1 MKIIDIHSHILP
13 GLDDGA
19 SSERESI
26 RMLKLAAKQG
36 VTAVIATPHYSPE
49 YLSKSP
55 DEIRNMCASLEQKA
69 REAIRPEFRI
79 YSGQE
84 VLYNQDVPEKLQRG
98 EILTLADSRYVLVE
112 FMPWVPYSE
121 MQRCVRTLTQEQ
133 YRPIF
138 AHVERYEVLREEG
151 RPEELVDMGALL
163 QMNYRRISGKWYEE
177 TTRWCRKMLK
187 QEKIHFLGTDMHNTK
202 TRRPSIDDA
211 YVWMDKHLEPSYLK
225 KICYRNQK
233 IILNKTNEKEKK
245 NQYGKHT

>member
-1 MKIIDIHSHILP
+1 M
-13 GLDDGA
+13 
-19 SSERESI
+19 
-26 RMLKLAAKQG
+26 
-36 VTAVIATPHYSPE
+36 
-49 YLSKSP
+49 
-55 DEIRNMCASLEQKA
+55 
-69 REAIRPEFRI
+69 
-79 YSGQE
+79 
-84 VLYNQDVPEKLQRG
+84 
-98 EILTLADSRYVLVE
+98 TLADSRYVLVE

-245 NQYGKHT
+245 NQYGKHA

>member
-13 GLDDGA
+13 GVDDGA

-26 RMLKLAAKQG
+26 QMLKLAAKQG

-49 YLSKSP
+49 YSSKSP
-55 DEIRNMCASLEQKA
+55 DEIRKMCVRLEQKA
-69 REAIRPEFRI
+69 RVAIQPEVHI

-84 VLYNQDVPEKLQRG
+84 ILYNQDVPEKLEMG
-98 EILTLADSRYVLVE
+98 ELLTLADSRYVLVE

-121 MQRCVRTLTQEQ
+121 IQRCVRTLTQYQ
-133 YRPIF
+133 YCPVL
-138 AHVERYEVLREEG
+138 AHVERYDVLRKKG
-151 RPEELVDMGALL
+151 RPEELIDMGALL

-187 QEKIHFLGTDMHNTK
+187 QKKIHFLGTDMHNTK

-211 YVWMDKHLEPSYLK
+211 YVWMDKHLEPGYIK

-245 NQYGKHT
+245 NQYGKHA